1 MLGFPTVRELGNPG
15 WRKNG
20 HFQRANTLAWFSL
33 FLWFVLLIV
42 LLFVLFVFEFLLFY
56 GNPKIFLENF
66 PIFFQKLRST
76 LSRVIFGFWAHNWI
90 FVHSKEMKRSIF
102 LYNHSCVKL
111 FLVFLNFKKMK
122 FDRNNVFQL
131 KEKRWR
137 EQFRTFCLV
146 LKLSKFVDFLFN
158 DVYNTWSVE
167 NKWKCV

>member
-66 PIFFQKLRST
+66 PIFFKNCVQHFPGITFFNCFMLFITFNKINLKIVFFNESFNFWNKTKNIEKLP
-76 LSRVIFGFWAHNWI
+76 IIQWI
-90 FVHSKEMKRSIF
+90 VFFHFSSK
-102 LYNHSCVKL
+102 
-111 FLVFLNFKKMK
+111 
-122 FDRNNVFQL
+122 
-131 KEKRWR
+131 
-137 EQFRTFCLV
+137 
-146 LKLSKFVDFLFN
+146 
-158 DVYNTWSVE
+158 
-167 NKWKCV
+167 